1 MEQHSIRKRLYICVP
16 LFAAT
21 LGLLFFNIE
30 NPDGFN
36 VIWNY
41 FGWANQT
48 LAVFTLWT
56 ITVYLVQQKK
66 PFVVTFLPAVF
77 MTVVC
82 STFLVVSKNAFGAPM
97 SAGYVTA
104 AVALVVALV
113 WFFAWYRK
121 YTSK

>member
-1 MEQHSIRKRLYICVP
+1 M
-16 LFAAT
+16 FAAT

-56 ITVYLVQQKK
+56 VTVYLVQSRK
-66 PFVVTFLPAVF
+66 PFVVTLLPAIF

-82 STFLVVSKNAFGAPM
+82 STFLVVSKNAFGASM
-97 SAGYVTA
+97 SIGY
-104 AVALVVALV
+104 VVALV
-113 WFFAWYRK
+113 ALMVSSAWFFAWYRK
-121 YTSK
+121 FNNSL